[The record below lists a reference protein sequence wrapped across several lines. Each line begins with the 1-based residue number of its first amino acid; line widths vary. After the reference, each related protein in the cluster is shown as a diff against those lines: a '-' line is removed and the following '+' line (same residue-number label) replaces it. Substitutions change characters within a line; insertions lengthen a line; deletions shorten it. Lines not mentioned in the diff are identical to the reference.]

1 MSRIRNSLA
10 AAQNFLETYNRSQ
23 HVKEHLKIQMCLWS
37 QEASWWGISATDGI
51 MSLSWG
57 TEYSGLLLF
66 PSWVGWNIYY
76 KPERSGVKC
85 FTGKLEVA
93 DEWQTSVDPRLT
105 SMTHITS
112 VLSPPLACTCD
123 PPTNL
128 FTPVH
133 AYYNL
138 SSSYSQR
145 NCMQLPWTHLSSA
158 LVPSLTPQVT

>member
-1 MSRIRNSLA
+1 MIWLKIGKYLLWPSYWAQNERAVIQTHSINSKWDVLSIRNSLA

-37 QEASWWGISATDGI
+37 QEASWWGISATDAI

-57 TEYSGLLLF
+57 TEYSGLFLF

-76 KPERSGVKC
+76 KQERSGVKC

-112 VLSPPLACTCD
+112 VFSP
-123 PPTNL
+123 
-128 FTPVH
+128 
-133 AYYNL
+133 
-138 SSSYSQR
+138 S
-145 NCMQLPWTHLSSA
+145 
-158 LVPSLTPQVT
+158 